1 MPADAGEIGGWEW
14 LLASAPPEAAAILAA
29 AHDIAT
35 RAHAGQL
42 RRGGAPY
49 IGHPV
54 EVALIL
60 RDELG
65 VSAYE
70 VIAAALLHDAVEDS
84 ELTLED
90 LTGFSARTREL
101 VALLTDPEPRMTP
114 ARRREHLGEIWKD
127 PDATLL
133 KAADR
138 LSNLRDVALMPSADA
153 RRRYVDRTR
162 DEILGAGLPLA
173 SHPLVTPLLE
183 HALQETLGGPGSRRG
198 QRSGGRRPGPR

>member
-1 MPADAGEIGGWEW
+1 MPADAAEIGGMER
-14 LLASAPPEAAAILAA
+14 LLASAPPESAAMLVA

-60 RDELG
+60 RDQLG
-65 VSAYE
+65 VSADE

-84 ELTLED
+84 ELHLED
-90 LTGFSARTREL
+90 LAGFSARTREL
-101 VALLTDPEPRMTP
+101 VALLTDWEPRMSP

-153 RRRYVDRTR
+153 RQRYVDRTR
-162 DEILGAGLPLA
+162 AEFLGTGLPLA

-183 HALQETLGGPGSRRG
+183 RALQETLEGPALA
-198 QRSGGRRPGPR
+198 